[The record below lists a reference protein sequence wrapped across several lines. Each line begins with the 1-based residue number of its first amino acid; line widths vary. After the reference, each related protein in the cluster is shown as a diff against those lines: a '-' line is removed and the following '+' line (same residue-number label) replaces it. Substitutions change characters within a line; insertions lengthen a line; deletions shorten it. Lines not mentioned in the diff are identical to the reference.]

1 MHFELSDEQNTIRK
15 LARDFAEKR
24 LFLVEKEDGE
34 RHLFRREIVGEMGK
48 LGLLGTVLPEEYG
61 GSNVGFLST
70 VLITEELARVSASY
84 STYSMSQAVGP
95 GLTILKYGTKE
106 QKDKYLPGL
115 SSGEILACFGS
126 TEPDVGSDIA
136 GMKTIA
142 VEKEDHFSLNG
153 TKAWITN
160 GPVAEIGLFWAYTDR
175 KMKHKGISC
184 FIVDLKN
191 TPRIS
196 TSPYDKLGLWCTVT
210 GEVVFDD
217 AQIPKDCLLGPKGE
231 GYRILM
237 EMLGNT
243 RICAAARAVG
253 VGRACLEDSIK
264 YAKERNAF
272 GQPIANFQMIQSQ
285 LAEMYIEHEAA
296 KLLVYQAALNKDK
309 GIQDF
314 VEVAT
319 AKYFA
324 TRASVKAADM
334 ALEIYG
340 SYGFSMEYPI
350 QRYIRDSRAFPIT
363 EGTSNIQ
370 KIIIARHL
378 LEKEIR

>member
-1 MHFELSDEQNTIRK
+1 MEENMFFEFTEDQKAIRK
-15 LARDFAEKR
+15 LAKDFAEKR
-24 LFLVEKEDGE
+24 LSVVAKEDE
-34 RHLFRREIVGEMGK
+34 EKHLFRREIVSEMGK
-48 LGLLGTVLPEEYG
+48 LGILGTVLPEEYG

-70 VLITEELARVSASY
+70 VLIIEELARVSASY

-115 SSGEILACFGS
+115 STGDILICFGS
-126 TEPDVGSDIA
+126 TEPDVGSDVA
-136 GMKTIA
+136 GMKTTA
-142 VEKEDHFSLNG
+142 TEKDDHFILNG

-160 GPVAEIGLFWAYTDR
+160 GPIADMGIFWAYTD
-175 KMKHKGISC
+175 KAKKHKGISC
-184 FIVDLKN
+184 FIFDLNN
-191 TPRIS
+191 TPGIS
-196 TSPYDKLGLWCTVT
+196 RSPYDKLGLWCTVT
-210 GEVVFDD
+210 GEIVFSDVTILND
-217 AQIPKDCLLGPKGE
+217 SLLGPKGE
-231 GYRILM
+231 GFNILM

-243 RICAAARAVG
+243 RICAAARAIG
-253 VGRACLEDSIK
+253 VGGACLEDSIR

-272 GQPIANFQMIQSQ
+272 GQPIATFQMIQSQ
-285 LAEMYIEHEAA
+285 LAEMYVEHEAA
-296 KLLVYQAALNKDK
+296 KLLVYQAAANKDR

-324 TRASVKAADM
+324 TQAGVKAADA

-340 SYGFSMEYPI
+340 SYGYSMEYPI
-350 QRYIRDSRAFPIT
+350 QRYIRDSRVFPIT

-370 KIIIARHL
+370 KMIIARHL
-378 LEKEIR
+378 LK

>member
-1 MHFELSDEQNTIRK
+1 MYFELTEDQKAIRK

-24 LFLVEKEDGE
+24 LSVVQKEDEE
-34 RHLFRREIVGEMGK
+34 RHLFRREVVIEMGK

-106 QKDKYLPGL
+106 QKDKYLSGL
-115 SSGEILACFGS
+115 SSGDILACFGS
-126 TEPDVGSDIA
+126 TEPDVGSDVA
-136 GMKTIA
+136 GMKTVA
-142 VEKEDHFSLNG
+142 LEKDSYFSLNG

-160 GPVAEIGLFWAYTDR
+160 GPVADVGLFWAYTD
-175 KMKHKGISC
+175 KGLKHKGISC
-184 FIVDLKN
+184 FIIDLKKIQG
-191 TPRIS
+191 IS
-196 TSPYDKLGLWCTVT
+196 TSPYTKLGLWCTVT

-217 AQIPKDCLLGPKGE
+217 AKIPKDCLLGSKGE
-231 GYRILM
+231 GYGILM

-243 RICAAARAVG
+243 RLCAAARAMG
-253 VGRACLEDSIK
+253 VGEACLEESIR

-272 GQPIANFQMIQSQ
+272 GQSIGNFQMIQSQ
-285 LAEMYIEHEAA
+285 LAEMYIEHETA
-296 KLLVYQAALNKDK
+296 KLLVYQSALNKDK
-309 GIQDF
+309 GIQDII
-314 VEVAT
+314 EVAI

-324 TRASVKAADM
+324 TQAAVKAADM

-370 KIIIARHL
+370 KMIIARHL
-378 LEKEIR
+378 LR

>member
-1 MHFELSDEQNTIRK
+1 MFFELTEDQKAIRR
-15 LARDFAEKR
+15 LSMDFAGKR
-24 LFLVEKEDGE
+24 LSVVAKEDE
-34 RHLFRREIVGEMGK
+34 EKHLFRREIVSEMGK

-106 QKDKYLPGL
+106 QKEKYLPGL

-126 TEPDVGSDIA
+126 TEPDVGSDVA
-136 GMKTIA
+136 SMKTIA
-142 VEKEDHFSLNG
+142 VEKDDCYTLNG
-153 TKAWITN
+153 AKAWITN
-160 GPVAEIGLFWAYTDR
+160 GPVADVGFFWAYTDR
-175 KMKHKGISC
+175 GMKHKGMSC

-191 TPRIS
+191 TPGVSR
-196 TSPYDKLGLWCTVT
+196 SPYNKLGLWCTVT
-210 GEVVFDD
+210 GEVVFNE
-217 AQIPKDCLLGPKGE
+217 ANIPKDCLLGPKGG
-231 GYRILM
+231 GYGILM

-243 RICAAARAVG
+243 RLCAAARAVG
-253 VGRACLEDSIK
+253 VGKACLEESIR

-272 GQPIANFQMIQSQ
+272 GQPIGNFQMIQSQ

-296 KLLVYQAALNKDK
+296 TLLVYQSALNKDR
-309 GIQDF
+309 GIQDLI
-314 VEVAT
+314 EVAT

-324 TRASVKAADM
+324 TRSAVKAADT
-334 ALEIYG
+334 ALEIFG

-350 QRYIRDSRAFPIT
+350 QRYIRDSRSFPIT

-370 KIIIARHL
+370 KMIIARHL
-378 LEKEIR
+378 LR

>member
-1 MHFELSDEQNTIRK
+1 MIFELTDDQKAIKR
-15 LARDFAEKR
+15 LAHDFAEKR
-24 LFLVEKEDGE
+24 LAVVVREDEEK
-34 RHLFRREIVGEMGK
+34 HLFRREIVKEMGEI
-48 LGLLGTVLPEEYG
+48 GLLGTVLPEQYG

-95 GLTILKYGTKE
+95 GLAILKYGTKE
-106 QKDKYLPGL
+106 QKEKYLHGL
-115 SSGEILACFGS
+115 SSGDILMCFGS
-126 TEPDVGSDIA
+126 TEPDVGSDVVA
-136 GMKTIA
+136 MKTTA
-142 VEKEDHFSLNG
+142 LEKEGFFYLNG

-160 GPVAEIGLFWAYTDR
+160 GPVADIGLFWAYTDR
-175 KMKHKGISC
+175 TMKHKGISC

-191 TPRIS
+191 TPGIS
-196 TSPYDKLGLWCTVT
+196 TSAYSKLGLWCTVT
-210 GEVVFDD
+210 GEVVFNE
-217 AQIPKDCLLGPKGE
+217 ARISKDCLLCPKDG
-231 GYRILM
+231 GYGILM

-243 RICAAARAVG
+243 RLCAAARAVG
-253 VGRACLEDSIK
+253 IARACLEDSIR

-272 GQPIANFQMIQSQ
+272 GKPIGTFQMIQSQ

-296 KLLVYQAALNKDK
+296 RLLVYQSALNKDR
-309 GIQDF
+309 GIQDI
-314 VEVAT
+314 VEVAA
-319 AKYFA
+319 AKYL
-324 TRASVKAADM
+324 ASRTAIKAADT

-370 KIIIARHL
+370 KIIIAKHL
-378 LEKEIR
+378 LA